1 MIKNFRDKVTLSGIT
16 LLMLGAA
23 LLVAT
28 FISAYGFLSQ
38 SFSLLGSSNLIGIFG
53 ESLSPLIATVIRV
66 MYLGVMGWIGSLLT
80 IRGVT
85 LILNA
90 PKMEAVVPQKAV
102 VQQPKP
108 VPAPSPQKAKPEP
121 QKEEPKPEAKPEPRP
136 TPPPQPEAKP
146 SEPEFIVIP
155 PEEVAQPPTAPPPK
169 EQEQQQQNGSPQ
181 PQTPSQ

>member
-1 MIKNFRDKVTLSGIT
+1 VLKNFRDKVTFSGIT
-16 LLMLGAA
+16 VLMLGVGV
-23 LLVAT
+23 LVAT

-38 SFSLLGSSNLIGIFG
+38 SLSLLGSSDLVGIFG
-53 ESLSPLIATVIRV
+53 ESLAPLIATVIRI

-90 PKMEAVVPQKAV
+90 PKTEIVVPQKTI

-108 VPAPSPQKAKPEP
+108 VPAPQKAKPE
-121 QKEEPKPEAKPEPRP
+121 AKPS
-136 TPPPQPEAKP
+136 PPQPEAKP

-155 PEEVAQPPTAPPPK
+155 PEEVAQPPPK
-169 EQEQQQQNGSPQ
+169 EQEKQPQQQNGSSP

>member
-1 MIKNFRDKVTLSGIT
+1 MLKNFRDKVTFSGIT
-16 LLMLGAA
+16 VLMLGVA

-38 SFSLLGSSNLIGIFG
+38 SLSLLGSSDLVGIFG
-53 ESLSPLIATVIRV
+53 ESLAPLIATVIRI

-90 PKMEAVVPQKAV
+90 PKMEIVVPQKAI
-102 VQQPKP
+102 VQQQKP
-108 VPAPSPQKAKPEP
+108 VPAPQKAKPE
-121 QKEEPKPEAKPEPRP
+121 AKPP
-136 TPPPQPEAKP
+136 PPPQPEAKP

-155 PEEVAQPPTAPPPK
+155 PEEVAQLPGAPPK
-169 EQEQQQQNGSPQ
+169 EQEQQQQQNDSP
-181 PQTPSQ
+181 PSQTSSQ

>member
-1 MIKNFRDKVTLSGIT
+1 MLKNFKDKVTFSGIT
-16 LLMLGAA
+16 VLMLGVA

-38 SFSLLGSSNLIGIFG
+38 SLSLLGSSDLVGIFG
-53 ESLSPLIATVIRV
+53 ESLAPLIATVIRV
-66 MYLGVMGWIGSLLT
+66 MYLGVMGWIASLLT

-90 PKMEAVVPQKAV
+90 PKTEIVVPQKTV

-108 VPAPSPQKAKPEP
+108 VPAPTAQKAKPEP
-121 QKEEPKPEAKPEPRP
+121 QNEEPKPEAKPEP
-136 TPPPQPEAKP
+136 PPPQPEAKP

-169 EQEQQQQNGSPQ
+169 EQEQQPQQQNGSPP